1 MAKGKNSSTRR
12 LLNLNTISNLSIKGF
27 NKQELVY
34 YAVTPFNLSV
44 LSDENIDAKVFSLMN
59 VIKGFNEI
67 EILCLN
73 SRENFGNNK
82 LHIKGRIAEE
92 SNHVIRHLLQMDLD
106 HIDEIQLTTATA
118 RSFLLCVRIHENNNH
133 ELHSYLNRIEKSLKT
148 SGFSVKRLS
157 KDELKTML
165 AVYYEQNVTTDKFED
180 IDGER
185 WYNTYA

>member
-1 MAKGKNSSTRR
+1 MSKRKVSSTRK
-12 LLNLNTISNLSIKGF
+12 LLNLNSLTSYSIKGF
-27 NKQELVY
+27 NKQEVIY

-44 LSDENIDAKVFSLMN
+44 LSDENIEAKIFSLMN

-73 SRENFGNNK
+73 SRENFKNNIVHMK
-82 LHIKGRIAEE
+82 ERIQEE
-92 SNHVIRHLLQMDLD
+92 TNPAIRVLLQMDLN

-118 RSFLLCVRIHENNNH
+118 RSFLLCIRVHEHNSYEIHA
-133 ELHSYLNRIEKSLKT
+133 YLNRVEKSLKT
-148 SGFSVKRLS
+148 SGFSVKKLG

-165 AVYYEQNVTTDKFED
+165 AVYYEQNVTTDRFED

-185 WYNTYA
+185 WYKHV